1 MAYCS
6 SLTQS
11 NFMKNVI
18 ILDLDGVLITTPI
31 WKADEM
37 DVDGYSA
44 FNKKC
49 VENFNVLTQNL
60 DCELW
65 LSSTRRMNKTLQEF
79 RKIFS
84 NRNLKKEITGFLSTT
99 DYQTPRIKEIESF
112 LKDETIDNFLILD
125 DDSSLHNL
133 EEKYKKFWVQTNLL
147 VGFNSEKLKEAK
159 QIIDNSW
166 KD

>member
-1 MAYCS
+1 
-6 SLTQS
+6 
-11 NFMKNVI
+11 MKNVI
-18 ILDLDGVLITTPI
+18 ILDLDGVLITTPT

-37 DVDGYSA
+37 DFDGYSA

-133 EEKYKKFWVQTNLL
+133 EGKYKKFWVQTSLL
-147 VGFNSEKLKEAK
+147 VGFNFEKLEEAQ
-159 QIIDNSW
+159 QIIDNFW

>member
-1 MAYCS
+1 
-6 SLTQS
+6 
-11 NFMKNVI
+11 MKNVI
-18 ILDLDGVLITTPI
+18 ILDLDGVLITTPT

-37 DVDGYSA
+37 DFDGYSA

-112 LKDETIDNFLILD
+112 LKDEAIDNFLILD

-133 EEKYKKFWVQTNLL
+133 EEKYKKFWVQASLL
-147 VGFNSEKLKEAK
+147 VGFNSEKLEKAK
-159 QIIDNSW
+159 QIIEHFW
-166 KD
+166 KI